1 MGRGPLGGLLLIGLL
16 GACAPLHPES
26 EEGELASA
34 GVRAIEVLEHADGW
48 LGKELTVDI
57 YESLYDD
64 GHSSAAPEGGYD
76 VEVADRGTDILN
88 LVPDGRDIE
97 ALPEDLEPPF
107 QIRATLERDD
117 YWEER
122 SGRTWRRLVV
132 HDIRPLRFPE
142 PVWAE
147 SAEAILRRPRQ
158 WHGRYVELEGSWLTG
173 FEASQIDRMWIDPY
187 NSVEVVC
194 APAQDPEDEHGMRG
208 RLQTTR
214 VRLVGFVY
222 TKGGYGHMGMGK
234 AKLAATKLTFLDT
247 PGCDPG
253 RRSSN

>member
-1 MGRGPLGGLLLIGLL
+1 MLIGLL
-16 GACAPLHPES
+16 AACAPLHPES
-26 EEGELASA
+26 EDGQRASA
-34 GVRAIEVLEHADGW
+34 GVRAEEVLEHADAW

-64 GHSSAAPEGGYD
+64 GHSSSAPAGGYD
-76 VEVADRGTDILN
+76 VELADRGTDILN
-88 LVPDGRDIE
+88 LVPDGRDIDV
-97 ALPEDLEPPF
+97 LPRDLEPPF
-107 QIRATLERDD
+107 QVRATLERDD

-122 SGRTWRRLVV
+122 SGRVWRRLVV

-147 SAEAILRRPRQ
+147 SAEAILRRPRK
-158 WHGRYVELEGSWLTG
+158 WHGRYVELEGSWRTG
-173 FEASQIDRMWIDPY
+173 FEASHIGRMWIEPY

-194 APAQDPEDEHGMRG
+194 MPQEPEDEPR
-208 RLQTTR
+208 R

-222 TKGGYGHMGMGK
+222 TKGNYGHMGMGK
-234 AKLAATKLTFLDT
+234 AELAATKLTFLDT

-253 RRSSN
+253 RRRSKS